1 MEQSKSNLRK
11 NSVGKPEMIFV
22 YFFASYTGRTPRRNY
37 WRNAVSDFGR
47 KSYRKLCKA
56 SRIGMDI
63 WRETDTVLRKNSLGE
78 IPEETSRSHRKF
90 VLCKKK
96 GKTFGT
102 PGKFQKGT
110 GRDPGENSRRNSL
123 KNL

>member
-1 MEQSKSNLRK
+1 M
-11 NSVGKPEMIFV
+11 
-22 YFFASYTGRTPRRNY
+22 
-37 WRNAVSDFGR
+37 SDFGR

-96 GKTFGT
+96 RKNF
-102 PGKFQKGT
+102 
-110 GRDPGENSRRNSL
+110 RNSRKIPERHWKRSRGKLQKKFFKKSL
-123 KNL
+123 RYIL